1 MKEGVMK
8 IIAFYNPPMLT
19 TDKFDWYALDETE
32 IGSGSRQTL
41 GHGRTREE
49 AIIHL
54 LSQICELP
62 DEPRFELCSD
72 VNPKLW
78 AIYCALKNR
87 PNSTSFVS
95 TEADVVQ
102 AIDGM
107 FSNEEA

>member
-1 MKEGVMK
+1 MK
-8 IIAFYNPPMLT
+8 IIAIYNPPPIS
-19 TDKFDWYALDETE
+19 TDKFDWYAVDEHSFD
-32 IGSGSRQTL
+32 GNGKQPM

-54 LSQICELP
+54 LTQICEIP
-62 DEPRFELCSD
+62 DEPRLELCSE

-87 PNSTSFVS
+87 PNDPSFVW

-107 FSNEEA
+107 FSDAEAKA

>member
-1 MKEGVMK
+1 MK

-19 TDKFDWYALDETE
+19 TDKFDWYALDESA
-32 IGSGSRQTL
+32 IGTNRRQYL
-41 GHGRTREE
+41 GHGRSREE

-54 LSQICELP
+54 LTQFCDLP
-62 DEPRFELCSD
+62 DEPRGELCSE

-78 AIYCALKNR
+78 AVYCALKDR
-87 PNSTSFVS
+87 PNSSSYVW

-107 FSNEEA
+107 FANEKA